1 MGHASAPAPTVAMA
15 PAQQA
20 SVPKAAPAAPNA
32 RLKNPLN
39 EGAAFTMTLV
49 DVPNN
54 FSPGRNNAQ
63 YRDAFDS
70 LCKPAYKRVLGPP
83 NVGGFLL

>member
-1 MGHASAPAPTVAMA
+1 
-15 PAQQA
+15 
-20 SVPKAAPAAPNA
+20 
-32 RLKNPLN
+32 
-39 EGAAFTMTLV
+39 MTLV